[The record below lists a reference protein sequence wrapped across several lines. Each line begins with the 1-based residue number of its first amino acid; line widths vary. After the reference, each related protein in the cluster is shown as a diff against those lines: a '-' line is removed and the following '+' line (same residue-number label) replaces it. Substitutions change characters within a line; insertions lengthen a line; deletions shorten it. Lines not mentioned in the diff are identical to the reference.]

1 MLVFVSTPGSQ
12 GSVDRPSSLRA
23 NSLDFTFFGRYCP
36 TMKCF
41 GRHRFWFLML
51 LVTFGVSGWATLG
64 WVGGGEATLDEEEPV
79 AMVRWANSPGEAQR
93 AAVRRELGTGPS
105 KSFVLEY
112 DTVRL
117 VPALGVPPRGAGK
130 SRLQFISL
138 RRE

>member
-1 MLVFVSTPGSQ
+1 
-12 GSVDRPSSLRA
+12 
-23 NSLDFTFFGRYCP
+23 
-36 TMKCF
+36 MKCF

-64 WVGGGEATLDEEEPV
+64 WVGGGEATPNEEGPV

-93 AAVRRELGTGPS
+93 AAVRQQLGTS
-105 KSFVLEY
+105 RRKFFDLVY

-130 SRLQFISL
+130 TRLQFISL